1 MPLLRASVKNGYEVK
16 CSDIAL
22 LERYGAQVNI

>member
-1 MPLLRASVKNGYEVK
+1 MPLLRASVKNGHEVK

-22 LERYGAQVNI
+22 LERYGAQVTI